1 MVERPVRRDGTTGH
15 INWEGAAGFHV
26 WAGKHWYNTQRLL
39 SGCFSCRSFMAKRRN
54 HCRTR
59 TVTWHLR
66 QRVSKANTVEA
77 VLWSDG
83 APMLGWN
90 VKHSHTSRNKHS
102 HPEASR
108 SGETSP
114 QRARDRL
121 WNIKSKPRAKTWP
134 IRPWRRRGR
143 AQSSRRKILK
153 SWICY
158 CCQSPALLEA
168 PHEPHVFLC
177 SYLVHVLVC
186 RGVLNTITLIYMY
199 IFHWTL
205 LTVFCLWIKLKCNP
219 LQSSS
224 VSSRH
229 RSPRPSVETQLK
241 TFKDEL
247 CCSSTHFWI
256 LQLSFSCRVV
266 KRWAQ
271 MFLIRAFV
279 VQTPNLEF
287 TALKKTTQSVCCT
300 RFCLQ
305 MSKEV
310 TKSKDVKNRNSRT
323 NSLSSV
329 STHWRSHSL
338 QNDQEARQH
347 VCRAVQQKLPGLSG
361 SVPGVRL
368 CVGLFLTGLNETTVL
383 ICWAV
388 TGSGVHWGPAF
399 LSDHE
404 IFSQCSQWTK
414 SSMRFEASPCESCL
428 V

>member
-121 WNIKSKPRAKTWP
+121 WNIKSKPRTKTWP

-205 LTVFCLWIKLKCNP
+205 LTVICLWIKLKCNP

-256 LQLSFSCRVV
+256 LQLSFSCRAV

-287 TALKKTTQSVCCT
+287 TALKKQHKVSVAPVFVCRCQRRSQNQRMSKIGT
-300 RFCLQ
+300 AEQTLCLQ
-305 MSKEV
+305 YRHTEDHTACRMTKKLANMSAGR
-310 TKSKDVKNRNSRT
+310 SNRSCRA
-323 NSLSSV
+323 SLVPSQASDSV
-329 STHWRSHSL
+329 SACFWR
-338 QNDQEARQH
+338 
-347 VCRAVQQKLPGLSG
+347 VWTKLPSWYVEL
-361 SVPGVRL
+361 
-368 CVGLFLTGLNETTVL
+368 
-383 ICWAV
+383 
-388 TGSGVHWGPAF
+388 
-399 LSDHE
+399 
-404 IFSQCSQWTK
+404 
-414 SSMRFEASPCESCL
+414 
-428 V
+428 